1 MRIKSKLVILI
12 SIIIVGTVA
21 ITSVFAFKSLESA
34 VIDSQIKE
42 MTDQVQTK
50 ANLIDDLHYNAA
62 QDLLFAVQ
70 NSAFVRY
77 FDLPASMA
85 GDVYNKS
92 GVLQFTPQQKLV
104 KTELD
109 QWIYNFQK
117 RFSVDET
124 CLIDPR
130 GQEITRVVLQ
140 HIAPDKKLS
149 SFEWITPFFRPSFQ
163 NNVGH
168 VYYQSPYVS
177 PDTKRWVFAYTT
189 PIVRSDGYK
198 AAFFHFEMPM
208 KIFQDLA
215 QTSSGRIYVVDPS
228 GYLVADSNYKF
239 NQNINSEPFRQ
250 SPKNY
255 FPSTSTISTSSDFS
269 KALTNVQSNA
279 KGSINY
285 ITYNSNGELHYLVF
299 KKLALFG
306 WILAYDKPYS
316 MMLSGNTSLR
326 DLAITMTVIA
336 GIAIVS
342 GVVSAFIMSDR
353 ISRPIRDFATR
364 CKNQDANNL
373 QPMAAVGNDDD
384 LRQMVKAFNGL
395 IEKVNII
402 ERQKEEFASMVT
414 HELKTPLTPIIGWCQ
429 TLRNQKLIGQLN
441 SKQLKAVDSIQSN
454 AKRLLQLIGDILDV
468 QKLDINRMRFDHQTI
483 DINDLLNYMHSNL
496 QNVMTQKGIKQ
507 INSTKE
513 HLIIKSDRNRIEQ
526 VLNNLILNAVDF
538 VPYEKGE
545 IEYGAQSKDD
555 EVLFYVKDN
564 GIGIPAEKQKNLFNK
579 FYQIDTSLTRKHGGS
594 GLGLAISKGI
604 ISGLGG
610 KIWVESELGRGAAFY
625 FTIPKEPKEID
636 AETTDAKKLEE
647 AIK

>member
-168 VYYQSPYVS
+168 VYYQRPYVS

-625 FTIPKEPKEID
+625 FTIPKEPKAID
-636 AETTDAKKLEE
+636 AETTDTKKLEE